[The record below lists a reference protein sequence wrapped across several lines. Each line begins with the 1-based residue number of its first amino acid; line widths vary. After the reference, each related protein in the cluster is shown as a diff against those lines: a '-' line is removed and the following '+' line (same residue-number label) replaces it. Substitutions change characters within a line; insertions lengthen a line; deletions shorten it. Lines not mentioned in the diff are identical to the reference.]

1 MGKRCTVENDPGL
14 WPTSPA
20 SSACQVPPLPGIP
33 LPRRKLRASTTSL
46 LPPKQLAC
54 LQAPCGTRETFGNEE
69 TKAVRRS
76 LQWAPLSREAHQEG
90 LSASIDSILR
100 VRAAST
106 SVLGRQPPGAL
117 TASTRIP
124 VNPTPLFPKFLSC
137 KGPGTRDS
145 DVLWPTR
152 TTPTLKPSLQFPTTL
167 VISDIPDW
175 PHVSITLTLHT
186 IQLPH
191 QLSRANPLPRAPRHS
206 WPFHCLW
213 PPGP

>member
-14 WPTSPA
+14 WPTGPA

-69 TKAVRRS
+69 TKAARRS

-145 DVLWPTR
+145 DVLWPT
-152 TTPTLKPSLQFPTTL
+152 LNN
-167 VISDIPDW
+167 
-175 PHVSITLTLHT
+175 
-186 IQLPH
+186 
-191 QLSRANPLPRAPRHS
+191 ANPQTIPPVSYYFGHQRYPRLASRVHHPHPAHHS
-206 WPFHCLW
+206 VASSTL
-213 PPGP
+213 

>member
-1 MGKRCTVENDPGL
+1 MGNDPGL

-46 LPPKQLAC
+46 LPPKHLAC

-69 TKAVRRS
+69 TKAACRS
-76 LQWAPLSREAHQEG
+76 LQWAPLSQEAHQEG

-100 VRAAST
+100 VRAASA

-124 VNPTPLFPKFLSC
+124 INPTPLFPKFLSC

-145 DVLWPTR
+145 DVLWPTLNNANPQAIPPVSYYFGHQR
-152 TTPTLKPSLQFPTTL
+152 YPSLASRVHHPHPPHHSVASSTL
-167 VISDIPDW
+167 
-175 PHVSITLTLHT
+175 
-186 IQLPH
+186 
-191 QLSRANPLPRAPRHS
+191 
-206 WPFHCLW
+206 
-213 PPGP
+213 